1 MSIAI
6 ADENFFNKGLK
17 LFKDKKY
24 EDARF
29 MFERGIVFNPKDSN
43 SYLYLAKIY
52 NIQEDQDKEEK
63 NLEATLLIE
72 PNNEEAILM
81 SMKIALERSN
91 YSKVK
96 DLSNTFSKVCKKLCN
111 ENKEIL
117 DTLANIEPKKMSLD
131 KNLNKILIIDFGSQF
146 TQLIARR
153 IRESGVYS
161 EIISHKKVKNKN
173 IDNSIKGIILSGGPL
188 NVYQINKYSFDKRI
202 IENQIPVLG
211 ICFGHQILS
220 KLNGGRV
227 KQSKYREFGLANIR
241 KKRESILTKNFF
253 NKKNINKVWMSHADQ
268 VSKLPKNFNVIAS
281 SQNSKFA
288 IIENKKKNFYGV
300 QFHPEVTHTENG
312 KKLINNFIFLI
323 CKIKRNWSSKDQKI
337 KLIKDVQNLVGKNK
351 VICAL
356 SGGVDSSVV
365 AQLLNKAIG
374 KNLFCIFVNTGL
386 LRKNEEIQVV
396 KTFKK
401 KLKINLIYVN
411 AENEFLRKLNNVSDP
426 EKKRKII
433 GNLFI
438 KIFERYAKRIKNV
451 KFLAQGTLYPDLIES
466 KSVTGSQTSKIKSH
480 HNVGG
485 LPKKMKLKLVE
496 PLKFLFKDEVRKL
509 GLELKLS
516 KEIISRHPFPG
527 PGLAIRMPGIITKEK
542 IKILK
547 EADNYFIQALR
558 EHNLYNKIWQA
569 YAALLPVKTVGVMG
583 DNRTYEYLCLLRAIT
598 SEDGMTADF
607 YDFKKSFIQMI
618 SNKIVNS
625 IRGVNRVVYDVT
637 SKPPSTIELE

>member
-1 MSIAI
+1 
-6 ADENFFNKGLK
+6 
-17 LFKDKKY
+17 
-24 EDARF
+24 
-29 MFERGIVFNPKDSN
+29 
-43 SYLYLAKIY
+43 
-52 NIQEDQDKEEK
+52 
-63 NLEATLLIE
+63 
-72 PNNEEAILM
+72 
-81 SMKIALERSN
+81 
-91 YSKVK
+91 
-96 DLSNTFSKVCKKLCN
+96 
-111 ENKEIL
+111 
-117 DTLANIEPKKMSLD
+117 MSLD
-131 KNLNKILIIDFGSQF
+131 KSLEKILIIDFGSQF

-153 IRESGVYS
+153 IREIGVFS
-161 EIISHKKVKNKN
+161 EIVSHKKIKNKD
-173 IDNSIKGIILSGGPL
+173 IINSVKGIILSGGPL
-188 NVYQINKYSFDKRI
+188 NVYEINKYSFDKKI
-202 IENQIPVLG
+202 IENKIPVLG

-220 KLNGGRV
+220 KLSGGKV
-227 KQSKYREFGLANIR
+227 KQSKHREFGLANIY
-241 KKRESILTKNFF
+241 KKKDSLLTKNFF
-253 NKKNINKVWMSHADQ
+253 SRKKIINVWMSHADQ
-268 VSKLPKNFNVIAS
+268 VSKLPNNFSVIAS

-288 IIENKKKNFYGV
+288 IVENKIKKFYGV

-312 KKLINNFIFLI
+312 KKLISNFIFEI
-323 CKIKRNWSSKDQKI
+323 CKIKKNWSSKDQKI
-337 KLIKDVQNLVGKNK
+337 KLIKEVKNQVSGNK

-374 KNLFCIFVNTGL
+374 KNLYCIFVNTGL
-386 LRKNEEIQVV
+386 LRKNEEKQVV
-396 KTFKK
+396 STFKK
-401 KLKINLIYVN
+401 KLKMNLIYVN
-411 AENEFLRKLNNVSDP
+411 AEKEFIRKLKNISDP

-438 KIFERYAKRIKNV
+438 KIFERYAKKIKNV

-509 GLELKLS
+509 GLELNLS

-527 PGLAIRMPGIITKEK
+527 PGLAIRMPGIITKDK
-542 IKILK
+542 INILK
-547 EADNYFIQALR
+547 EADHYFIQALKD
-558 EHNLYNKIWQA
+558 HNLYHKIWQA

-607 YDFKKSFIQMI
+607 YEFKKSFIQEI

-625 IRGVNRVVYDVT
+625 IRGINRVVYDIT

>member
-1 MSIAI
+1 
-6 ADENFFNKGLK
+6 
-17 LFKDKKY
+17 
-24 EDARF
+24 
-29 MFERGIVFNPKDSN
+29 
-43 SYLYLAKIY
+43 
-52 NIQEDQDKEEK
+52 
-63 NLEATLLIE
+63 
-72 PNNEEAILM
+72 
-81 SMKIALERSN
+81 
-91 YSKVK
+91 
-96 DLSNTFSKVCKKLCN
+96 
-111 ENKEIL
+111 
-117 DTLANIEPKKMSLD
+117 MSLD
-131 KNLNKILIIDFGSQF
+131 KNLNKIIIIDFGSQF

-153 IRESGVYS
+153 VRELGVFS
-161 EIISHKKVKNKN
+161 EIVSHKKIKLKDIN
-173 IDNSIKGIILSGGPL
+173 NSIKGIVLSGGPL
-188 NVYQINKYSFDKRI
+188 NVYQINKYSFDKKI
-202 IENQIPVLG
+202 LQLDIPVLG

-227 KQSKYREFGLANIR
+227 KQSKHREFGLANVY
-241 KKRESILTKNFF
+241 KKNNSFLTKNFF
-253 NKKNINKVWMSHADQ
+253 ENKKSKQVWMSHADQ
-268 VSKLPKNFNVIAS
+268 VSKLPKNFKVVAS
-281 SQNSKFA
+281 STNSKFA
-288 IIENKKKNFYGV
+288 IVENKFKKYYGV

-312 KKLINNFIFLI
+312 KKLISNFIFLI
-323 CKIKRNWSSKDQKI
+323 CKIKRNWSSKDQKNQ
-337 KLIKDVQNLVGKNK
+337 LIKNIKKQVGNKK

-374 KNLFCIFVNTGL
+374 KKLYCIFVNTGL
-386 LRKNEEIQVV
+386 LRKSEEIQVV
-396 KTFKK
+396 QTFKK
-401 KLKINLIYVN
+401 RLKMNLIYVN
-411 AENEFLRKLNNVSDP
+411 AEKEFLKKLKNVSDP

-438 KIFERYAKRIKNV
+438 KIFERYAKKIKNV

-485 LPKKMKLKLVE
+485 LPKKMNLKLVE

-527 PGLAIRMPGIITKEK
+527 PGLAIRMPGKITYEK

-547 EADNYFIQALR
+547 EADYYFIQALKD
-558 EHNLYNKIWQA
+558 HGLYHKIWQA

-598 SEDGMTADF
+598 SYDGMTAD
-607 YDFKKSFIQMI
+607 YYEFKKSFMQSI

-625 IRGVNRVVYDVT
+625 IRGINRVVYDVT

>member
-1 MSIAI
+1 
-6 ADENFFNKGLK
+6 
-17 LFKDKKY
+17 
-24 EDARF
+24 
-29 MFERGIVFNPKDSN
+29 
-43 SYLYLAKIY
+43 
-52 NIQEDQDKEEK
+52 
-63 NLEATLLIE
+63 
-72 PNNEEAILM
+72 
-81 SMKIALERSN
+81 
-91 YSKVK
+91 
-96 DLSNTFSKVCKKLCN
+96 
-111 ENKEIL
+111 
-117 DTLANIEPKKMSLD
+117 MSLD

-268 VSKLPKNFNVIAS
+268 VSKLPKNFNVVAS

-374 KNLFCIFVNTGL
+374 KKLFCIFVNTGL

-527 PGLAIRMPGIITKEK
+527 PGLAIRMPGIITKKK

>member
-1 MSIAI
+1 
-6 ADENFFNKGLK
+6 
-17 LFKDKKY
+17 
-24 EDARF
+24 
-29 MFERGIVFNPKDSN
+29 
-43 SYLYLAKIY
+43 
-52 NIQEDQDKEEK
+52 
-63 NLEATLLIE
+63 
-72 PNNEEAILM
+72 
-81 SMKIALERSN
+81 
-91 YSKVK
+91 
-96 DLSNTFSKVCKKLCN
+96 
-111 ENKEIL
+111 
-117 DTLANIEPKKMSLD
+117 MSLE
-131 KNLNKILIIDFGSQF
+131 NILNKILIIDFGSQF

-153 IRESGVYS
+153 IRELGVYS
-161 EIISHKKVKNKN
+161 EIISHKQIKNKN
-173 IDNSIKGIILSGGPL
+173 INQSIKGIILSGGPL
-188 NVYQINKYSFDKRI
+188 NVYQINKYSFDKNI
-202 IENQIPVLG
+202 IENGIPVLG

-227 KQSKYREFGLANIR
+227 KQSKHREFGLANIY
-241 KKRESILTKNFF
+241 KKKNSPLTKNLF
-253 NKKNINKVWMSHADQ
+253 NKKKIIKVWMSHADQ
-268 VSKLPKNFNVIAS
+268 ISKLPKKFSVIAS

-288 IIENKKKNFYGV
+288 IVENKSKKFYGV

-312 KKLINNFIFLI
+312 KKLISNFIFDI
-323 CKIKRNWSSKDQKI
+323 CGIKKNWSSKHQKK
-337 KLIKDVQNLVGKNK
+337 KLINDVRYQVGNNK

-374 KNLFCIFVNTGL
+374 KKLYCIFVNTGL
-386 LRKNEEIQVV
+386 LRKNEEKQVV
-396 KTFKK
+396 KTFKT

-411 AENEFLRKLNNVSDP
+411 AEKEFLMKLKNVSDP

-438 KIFERYAKRIKNV
+438 KIFERYAKKIKNV
-451 KFLAQGTLYPDLIES
+451 QFLAQGTLYPDLIES

-509 GLELKLS
+509 GLELNLN

-527 PGLAIRMPGIITKEK
+527 PGLAIRMPGLITKEK
-542 IKILK
+542 INILK
-547 EADNYFIQALR
+547 EADHYFIQALK
-558 EHNLYNKIWQA
+558 EHGLYHKIWQA

-607 YDFKKSFIQMI
+607 FEFKKSFIQEI

-625 IRGVNRVVYDVT
+625 IRGINRVVYDIT

>member
-1 MSIAI
+1 
-6 ADENFFNKGLK
+6 
-17 LFKDKKY
+17 
-24 EDARF
+24 
-29 MFERGIVFNPKDSN
+29 
-43 SYLYLAKIY
+43 
-52 NIQEDQDKEEK
+52 
-63 NLEATLLIE
+63 
-72 PNNEEAILM
+72 
-81 SMKIALERSN
+81 
-91 YSKVK
+91 
-96 DLSNTFSKVCKKLCN
+96 
-111 ENKEIL
+111 
-117 DTLANIEPKKMSLD
+117 MSLD
-131 KNLNKILIIDFGSQF
+131 TNLDKVVIIDFGSQF

-153 IRESGVYS
+153 IRELGVFS
-161 EIISHKKVKNKN
+161 EIVSHKKIRTSDINQSVR
-173 IDNSIKGIILSGGPL
+173 GIILSGGPL
-188 NVYQINKYSFDKRI
+188 NVYQINKYSFDKTI
-202 IENQIPVLG
+202 LELNIPILG

-227 KQSKYREFGLANIR
+227 KQSKHREFGLANIFR
-241 KKRESILTKNFF
+241 KRDSLLTKNFY
-253 NKKNINKVWMSHADQ
+253 NMKKNKKVWMSHADQ
-268 VSKLPKNFNVIAS
+268 VSKLPKNFQVVAS
-281 SQNSKFA
+281 STNSKYA
-288 IIENKKKNFYGV
+288 IVENKLKKFYGV

-312 KKLINNFIFLI
+312 KKLISNFVFLI
-323 CKIKRNWSSKDQKI
+323 CKIKKNWSSRDQKI
-337 KLIKDVQNLVGKNK
+337 KLINEVRDQVGTHK

-365 AQLLNKAIG
+365 AQLLNKSIG
-374 KNLFCIFVNTGL
+374 KKLYCIFVNTGL
-386 LRKNEEIQVV
+386 LRKNEETQVV
-396 KTFKK
+396 RTFKK
-401 KLKINLIYVN
+401 RLKMNLIYVN
-411 AENEFLRKLNNVSDP
+411 AEKEFLGKLKNVSDP

-438 KIFERYAKRIKNV
+438 KIFERYAKKIKNV

-485 LPKKMKLKLVE
+485 LPKKMNLKLVE

-527 PGLAIRMPGIITKEK
+527 PGLAIRMPGVITNEK

-547 EADNYFIQALR
+547 EADYYFIQALR
-558 EHNLYNKIWQA
+558 EHGLYHKIWQA

-607 YDFKKSFIQMI
+607 FEFRKSFMQTI

-625 IRGVNRVVYDVT
+625 IRGINRVVYDVT

>member
-1 MSIAI
+1 
-6 ADENFFNKGLK
+6 
-17 LFKDKKY
+17 
-24 EDARF
+24 
-29 MFERGIVFNPKDSN
+29 
-43 SYLYLAKIY
+43 
-52 NIQEDQDKEEK
+52 
-63 NLEATLLIE
+63 
-72 PNNEEAILM
+72 
-81 SMKIALERSN
+81 
-91 YSKVK
+91 
-96 DLSNTFSKVCKKLCN
+96 
-111 ENKEIL
+111 
-117 DTLANIEPKKMSLD
+117 MSLD
-131 KNLNKILIIDFGSQF
+131 QSLNKILIIDFGSQF

-153 IRESGVYS
+153 IRELGVFS
-161 EIISHKKVKNKN
+161 EIVSHKKVKNKD

-188 NVYQINKYSFDKRI
+188 NVYEIEKYSFDKKI
-202 IENQIPVLG
+202 IQREIPVLG

-220 KLNGGRV
+220 KVNGGRV
-227 KQSKYREFGLANIR
+227 KQSKHREFGLANIV
-241 KKRESILTKNFF
+241 KKKDSLLIKNFF
-253 NKKNINKVWMSHADQ
+253 KNKKVVKVWMSHADQ

-288 IIENKKKNFYGV
+288 IVENRFKKFYGV
-300 QFHPEVTHTENG
+300 QFHPEVTHTDNG
-312 KKLINNFIFLI
+312 KKLISNFIFLI
-323 CKIKRNWSSKDQKI
+323 CRIKKNWSSRDQKK
-337 KLIKDVQNLVGKNK
+337 KLIIDVKKQVGENK

-374 KNLFCIFVNTGL
+374 KKLYCIFVNTGL
-386 LRKNEEIQVV
+386 LRKNEEKQVV
-396 KTFKK
+396 ETFKR

-411 AENEFLRKLNNVSDP
+411 AEKEFINKLKNISDP
-426 EKKRKII
+426 ENKRKII

-438 KIFERYAKRIKNV
+438 KIFERYAKKIKNV

-509 GLELKLS
+509 GLELNLS
-516 KEIISRHPFPG
+516 KDIISRHPFPG
-527 PGLAIRMPGIITKEK
+527 PGLAIRMPGVITKEK
-542 IKILK
+542 INILK
-547 EADNYFIQALR
+547 EADYYFIKALKD
-558 EHNLYNKIWQA
+558 HGLYHKIWQA

-607 YDFKKSFIQMI
+607 FEFKKSFSQMI

-625 IRGVNRVVYDVT
+625 IRGINRVVYDIT

>member
-1 MSIAI
+1 M
-6 ADENFFNKGLK
+6 
-17 LFKDKKY
+17 
-24 EDARF
+24 
-29 MFERGIVFNPKDSN
+29 
-43 SYLYLAKIY
+43 
-52 NIQEDQDKEEK
+52 
-63 NLEATLLIE
+63 TLD
-72 PNNEEAILM
+72 P
-81 SMKIALERSN
+81 S
-91 YSKVK
+91 
-96 DLSNTFSKVCKKLCN
+96 
-111 ENKEIL
+111 
-117 DTLANIEPKKMSLD
+117 
-131 KNLNKILIIDFGSQF
+131 LNKILIIDFGSQF

-153 IRESGVYS
+153 IREMGVFS
-161 EIISHKKVKNKN
+161 EIISHKKVNN
-173 IDNSIKGIILSGGPL
+173 NYIDSSIRGIILSGGPL
-188 NVYQINKYSFDKRI
+188 NVYEIKKYSFDKKI
-202 IENQIPVLG
+202 IENKIPVLG

-227 KQSKYREFGLANIR
+227 KQSKHREFGLASIY
-241 KKRESILTKNFF
+241 KKRESLLIKNFF
-253 NKKNINKVWMSHADQ
+253 NKRKIHKVWMSHADQ
-268 VSKLPKNFNVIAS
+268 VSKLPKNFKVVAS

-288 IIENKKKNFYGV
+288 IVENKNKRFYGV

-312 KKLINNFIFLI
+312 KKLLKNFIFLI
-323 CKIKRNWSSKDQKI
+323 CKIKKNWSSKDQKN
-337 KLIKDVQNLVGKNK
+337 KLIKEVKTQVGNNK

-374 KNLFCIFVNTGL
+374 KKLYCIFVNTGL
-386 LRKNEEIQVV
+386 LRKNEERQVV

-401 KLKINLIYVN
+401 RLKMNLIYVN
-411 AENEFLRKLNNVSDP
+411 AEKEFLKKLENISDP

-438 KIFERYAKRIKNV
+438 KIFERYAKKIRNV

-485 LPKKMKLKLVE
+485 LPKKMKLQLVE

-509 GLELKLS
+509 GLELNLS
-516 KEIISRHPFPG
+516 NEIISRHPFPG

-542 IKILK
+542 INILK
-547 EADNYFIQALR
+547 EADNYFIQALK
-558 EHNLYNKIWQA
+558 EHGLYNKIWQA

-607 YDFKKSFIQMI
+607 YEFKKSFSQMI

-625 IRGVNRVVYDVT
+625 IRGINRVVYDIT

>member
-1 MSIAI
+1 
-6 ADENFFNKGLK
+6 
-17 LFKDKKY
+17 
-24 EDARF
+24 
-29 MFERGIVFNPKDSN
+29 
-43 SYLYLAKIY
+43 
-52 NIQEDQDKEEK
+52 
-63 NLEATLLIE
+63 
-72 PNNEEAILM
+72 
-81 SMKIALERSN
+81 
-91 YSKVK
+91 
-96 DLSNTFSKVCKKLCN
+96 
-111 ENKEIL
+111 
-117 DTLANIEPKKMSLD
+117 MSLD
-131 KNLNKILIIDFGSQF
+131 QNLNKILIIDFGSQF

-153 IRESGVYS
+153 IRELGVFS
-161 EIISHKKVKNKN
+161 EIVSHKKVKIKH
-173 IDNSIKGIILSGGPL
+173 IDKSIKGIILSGGPL
-188 NVYQINKYSFDKRI
+188 NVYEINKYSFDKKI
-202 IENQIPVLG
+202 IHLSIPILG

-227 KQSKYREFGLANIR
+227 KQSKHREFGLANIY
-241 KKRESILTKNFF
+241 KKNESLLIKNFF
-253 NKKNINKVWMSHADQ
+253 NKQKSKKVWMSHADQ
-268 VSKLPKNFNVIAS
+268 VSKLPKNFKVIAS
-281 SQNSKFA
+281 STNSKFA
-288 IIENKKKNFYGV
+288 IVENRLNKFYGI

-312 KKLINNFIFLI
+312 KKLISNFIFLI

-337 KLIKDVQNLVGKNK
+337 QLIKEVKDQVGSEK

-374 KNLFCIFVNTGL
+374 KKLYCIFVNTGL
-386 LRKNEEIQVV
+386 LRKNEEMQVV
-396 KTFKK
+396 QTFKK
-401 KLKINLIYVN
+401 RLKINLIYVN
-411 AENEFLRKLNNVSDP
+411 AEKEFLQKLHNVSDP

-438 KIFERYAKRIKNV
+438 KIFERYAKKIKNV

-466 KSVTGSQTSKIKSH
+466 RSVTGSQTSKIKSH

-509 GLELKLS
+509 GLELNLNKD
-516 KEIISRHPFPG
+516 IISRHPFPG
-527 PGLAIRMPGIITKEK
+527 PGLAIRMPGLITNEK

-547 EADNYFIQALR
+547 EADYYFIQALR
-558 EHNLYNKIWQA
+558 DHGLYHKIWQA

-607 YDFKKSFIQMI
+607 YEFKKSFIETI

-625 IRGVNRVVYDVT
+625 IRGINRVVYDIT

>member
-1 MSIAI
+1 
-6 ADENFFNKGLK
+6 
-17 LFKDKKY
+17 
-24 EDARF
+24 
-29 MFERGIVFNPKDSN
+29 
-43 SYLYLAKIY
+43 
-52 NIQEDQDKEEK
+52 
-63 NLEATLLIE
+63 
-72 PNNEEAILM
+72 
-81 SMKIALERSN
+81 
-91 YSKVK
+91 
-96 DLSNTFSKVCKKLCN
+96 
-111 ENKEIL
+111 
-117 DTLANIEPKKMSLD
+117 MSLD
-131 KNLNKILIIDFGSQF
+131 QNLDKVVIIDFGSQF

-153 IRESGVYS
+153 IRELGVFS
-161 EIISHKKVKNKN
+161 EIVSHKK
-173 IDNSIKGIILSGGPL
+173 IKTSDINQSVRGIILSGGPL
-188 NVYQINKYSFDKRI
+188 NVYQINKYSFDKKI
-202 IENQIPVLG
+202 LELNIPILG

-227 KQSKYREFGLANIR
+227 RQSKHREFGLANIF
-241 KKRESILTKNFF
+241 KKRDSLLTKNFYGVR
-253 NKKNINKVWMSHADQ
+253 KTKEVWMSHADQ
-268 VSKLPKNFNVIAS
+268 VSKLPKNFQVIAS
-281 SQNSKFA
+281 STNSKYA
-288 IIENKKKNFYGV
+288 IVENKLKKYYGV

-312 KKLINNFIFLI
+312 KKLISNFVFLI
-323 CKIKRNWSSKDQKI
+323 CKIKKNWSSKDQKI
-337 KLIKDVQNLVGKNK
+337 KLINEVRDQVGSHK

-374 KNLFCIFVNTGL
+374 KKLYCIFVNTGL
-386 LRKNEEIQVV
+386 LRKDEETQVV
-396 KTFKK
+396 QTFKK
-401 KLKINLIYVN
+401 RLKMNLIYVN
-411 AENEFLRKLNNVSDP
+411 AENEFLGKLKNVSDP

-438 KIFERYAKRIKNV
+438 KIFEQYAKKIKDV

-485 LPKKMKLKLVE
+485 LPKKMNLKLVE

-527 PGLAIRMPGIITKEK
+527 PGLAIRMPGNITNEK

-547 EADNYFIQALR
+547 EADYYFIQALKD
-558 EHNLYNKIWQA
+558 HGLYHKIWQA

-607 YDFKKSFIQMI
+607 FEFRKSFMQTI

-625 IRGVNRVVYDVT
+625 IRGINRVVYDVT

>member
-1 MSIAI
+1 
-6 ADENFFNKGLK
+6 
-17 LFKDKKY
+17 
-24 EDARF
+24 
-29 MFERGIVFNPKDSN
+29 
-43 SYLYLAKIY
+43 
-52 NIQEDQDKEEK
+52 
-63 NLEATLLIE
+63 
-72 PNNEEAILM
+72 
-81 SMKIALERSN
+81 
-91 YSKVK
+91 
-96 DLSNTFSKVCKKLCN
+96 
-111 ENKEIL
+111 
-117 DTLANIEPKKMSLD
+117 MSLD

-241 KKRESILTKNFF
+241 KKRESILIKNFF

-374 KNLFCIFVNTGL
+374 KKLFCIFVNTGL

-426 EKKRKII
+426 EKKRKLI

-438 KIFERYAKRIKNV
+438 KIFE
-451 KFLAQGTLYPDLIES
+451 Q
-466 KSVTGSQTSKIKSH
+466 
-480 HNVGG
+480 
-485 LPKKMKLKLVE
+485 
-496 PLKFLFKDEVRKL
+496 
-509 GLELKLS
+509 
-516 KEIISRHPFPG
+516 
-527 PGLAIRMPGIITKEK
+527 
-542 IKILK
+542 
-547 EADNYFIQALR
+547 
-558 EHNLYNKIWQA
+558 
-569 YAALLPVKTVGVMG
+569 
-583 DNRTYEYLCLLRAIT
+583 NR
-598 SEDGMTADF
+598 S
-607 YDFKKSFIQMI
+607 
-618 SNKIVNS
+618 
-625 IRGVNRVVYDVT
+625 
-637 SKPPSTIELE
+637 